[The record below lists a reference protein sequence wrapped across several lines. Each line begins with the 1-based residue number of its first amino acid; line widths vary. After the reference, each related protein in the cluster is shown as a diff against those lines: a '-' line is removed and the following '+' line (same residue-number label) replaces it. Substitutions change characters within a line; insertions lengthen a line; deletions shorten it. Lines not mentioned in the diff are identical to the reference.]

1 MPTPKETFR
10 NANVPHS
17 VIKGKGKIE
26 KINFK
31 EHQEEVKR
39 IWEGK
44 PPAKLEERWKKEGYR
59 GNQEKY
65 YNPSSILSRLNKI
78 KKLVG
83 YSGNL
88 VGYCPKCRNLNT
100 HLVKYR
106 TQGITI
112 VECYCSEHVP
122 GKI

>member
-1 MPTPKETFR
+1 MQKQNTFRR
-10 NANVPHS
+10 NANVPNP
-17 VIKGKGKIE
+17 VKKGKPKII

-31 EHQEEVKR
+31 EHEQEVKR

-44 PPAKLEERWKKEGYR
+44 PPAKLVERWKKEGYR

-65 YNPSSILSRLNKI
+65 YNPSSMLSRMNKI

-83 YSGNL
+83 YSSNL
-88 VGYCPKCRNLNT
+88 VGYCSKCRNLNT

-112 VECYCSEHVP
+112 VERYCSENVP

>member
-10 NANVPHS
+10 NANVPHA

-44 PPAKLEERWKKEGYR
+44 ALPKWLKDGRKKVYAATKK
-59 GNQEKY
+59 N
-65 YNPSSILSRLNKI
+65 SSPL
-78 KKLVG
+78 
-83 YSGNL
+83 
-88 VGYCPKCRNLNT
+88 
-100 HLVKYR
+100 
-106 TQGITI
+106 
-112 VECYCSEHVP
+112 
-122 GKI
+122 